1 MDLGLQGLKAAVSGG
16 SRGIGRSIALQ
27 LADEGCDVSIC
38 ARGQE
43 NIDAAVA
50 EFRSKGVRAA
60 GWSLQGRDGA
70 AVRNWIRETIAEFS
84 GLDILV
90 ANLSAGGG
98 TNDERYWYRN
108 FEIDLMSATRA
119 VEEAYPAL
127 KQSQHASILVIAT
140 MAARETFVAP
150 MAYNSIKAALIT
162 WSKLLAEHYA
172 PKGIRVNCLSPG
184 PTMFPGS
191 NWEMIE
197 VARSRTYA
205 SVVRKQPT
213 RRLGTA
219 DEIARSA
226 VFLASP
232 AASWCV
238 GSHLLVDGG
247 YTKGVQF

>member
-1 MDLGLQGLKAAVSGG
+1 MDLGLSGMKAAVSGG
-16 SRGIGRSIALQ
+16 SRGIGRAISDL
-27 LADEGCDVSIC
+27 LAEEGCAVSIC

-43 NIDAAVA
+43 GITKAVDGFKA
-50 EFRSKGVRAA
+50 KGVQAM
-60 GWSLQGRDGA
+60 GKVVQGRDGD
-70 AVRNWIRETIAEFS
+70 AVRGWMRDTIETFD
-84 GLDILV
+84 GLDLFV

-127 KQSQHASILVIAT
+127 KKSDRASILIIAT
-140 MAARETFVAP
+140 MAAGETFVSP
-150 MAYNSIKAALIT
+150 MAYNAIKAAMVT
-162 WSKLLAEHYA
+162 WSKQLAEAYA

-191 NWEMIE
+191 NWEMIK
-197 VARSRTYA
+197 VARSRIHD
-205 SVVRKQPT
+205 SVIRQQPT
-213 RRLGTA
+213 RRMGQI
-219 DEIARSA
+219 DEIAKAA

-238 GSHLLVDGG
+238 GSHMLVDGG
-247 YTKGVQF
+247 YTKGVHF

>member
-1 MDLGLQGLKAAVSGG
+1 MDLGLNGLKAAVSGG
-16 SRGIGRSIALQ
+16 SRGIGRAIASN
-27 LADEGCDVSIC
+27 LAAEGCDVSIC

-43 NIDAAVA
+43 NIDAALA
-50 EFRSKGVRAA
+50 DFRSKGVKAMGR
-60 GWSLQGRDGA
+60 SLQGRDGD
-70 AVRNWIRETIAEFS
+70 AVRGWVRDTVEEFS

-127 KQSQHASILVIAT
+127 KKSANASILVIAT

-150 MAYNSIKAALIT
+150 MAYNAIKAALVT
-162 WSKLLAEHYA
+162 WSKQLAEHSFA
-172 PKGIRVNCLSPG
+172 KGIRVNCLSPG

-191 NWEMIE
+191 NWEMIK

-205 SVVRKQPT
+205 SVERKQPT
-213 RRLGTA
+213 RRLGEA
-219 DEIARSA
+219 EEIARSA